1 MYKSIL
7 QTDKTSI
14 LQTELRYSPWGVGL
28 ISAPIKNQAGQTN
41 NDTLLIPD
49 LQKRFEERDLT
60 TNWHH
65 PITILM
71 FFILK

>member
-1 MYKSIL
+1 M
-7 QTDKTSI
+7 QA
-14 LQTELRYSPWGVGL
+14 ELKYSPWGVGL

-60 TNWHH
+60 TNCII
-65 PITILM
+65 PLQ
-71 FFILK
+71 FEYFLY

>member
-7 QTDKTSI
+7 QTDKTDKTSI

-49 LQKRFEERDLT
+49 LQKRS
-60 TNWHH
+60 NY
-65 PITILM
+65 
-71 FFILK
+71 